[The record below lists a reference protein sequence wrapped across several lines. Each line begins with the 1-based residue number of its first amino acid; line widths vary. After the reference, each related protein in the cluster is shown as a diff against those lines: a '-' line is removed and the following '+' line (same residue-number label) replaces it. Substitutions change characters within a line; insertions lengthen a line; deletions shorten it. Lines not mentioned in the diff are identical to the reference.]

1 MSAAPP
7 SSVAAVRSYYRAI
20 LPFYE
25 KEVASRRDLAF
36 WNGISGRFGSGS
48 ILEVGC
54 GLGAVTGTLARR
66 APVVAFDVSVR
77 MLTRARTRLRRMRL
91 PALVFATDARA
102 LSLSRRFDLIV
113 AAGDPFSH
121 WTRLS
126 DRRAALRAIARHLAQ
141 NGRFVLDGLLRAGT
155 ASIAVPERPIGRQ
168 GRYRVRE
175 IWTPS
180 VRRGVWTARFV
191 YRRADDSGPPEA
203 AAMFQARSWDPAELP
218 AFFASCG
225 LEVEKLWGGFDRSRV
240 THESRRIVVVARR
253 RRPA

>member
-1 MSAAPP
+1 MSGAPP
-7 SSVAAVRSYYRAI
+7 SGLAAVRSYYRSI

-36 WNGISGRFGSGS
+36 WSGISLSFRPATT
-48 ILEVGC
+48 LEIGC
-54 GLGAVTGTLARR
+54 GLGAVTGTLAQR
-66 APVVAFDVSVR
+66 APVVAFDVSIR
-77 MLTRARTRLRRMRL
+77 MLARARTRLRRL
-91 PALVFATDARA
+91 PALLFAADARA
-102 LSLSRRFDLIV
+102 LSLSRRFDLVV

-126 DRRAALRAIARHLAQ
+126 DRRAALRAIARHLTA

-155 ASIAVPERPIGRQ
+155 ASIAVPERPIGLR

-180 VRRGVWTARFV
+180 ARRGVWTARFV

-203 AAMFQARSWDPAELP
+203 AAVFQARSWDPAELP

-225 LEVEKLWGGFDRSRV
+225 LEVEALWGGFDRSRV
-240 THESRRIVVVARR
+240 TRESRRVVVVARR
-253 RRPA
+253 RRPV